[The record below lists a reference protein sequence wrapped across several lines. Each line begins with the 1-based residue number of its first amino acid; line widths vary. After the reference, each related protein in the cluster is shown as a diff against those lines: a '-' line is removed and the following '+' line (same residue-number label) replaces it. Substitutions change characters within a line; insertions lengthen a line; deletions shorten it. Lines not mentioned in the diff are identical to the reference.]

1 MASQTTS
8 TSENKKVIWSVNF
21 RPKVGQ
27 SVSHSGNQWLSLS
40 GVNTEPT
47 LSNDDDWLLVLQSKL
62 IKKQISASTY
72 TFLAS
77 DVNKYLEFSNECV
90 ATVPD
95 GLAADLE
102 FQGEQVGTGDLTF
115 DADTTLNFFSGFLA
129 QTAGQHSVFGI
140 RTKGS
145 NVATL
150 LGTLKL
156 A

>member
-77 DVNKYLEFSNECV
+77 DVNKYLEFSNKCV